1 MGDSTIEA
9 GEKESC
15 EHSLWSNCVW
25 LSISREGYLEYLGL
39 FHVFYET
46 WLTDTISVL
55 GGLKESV
62 FRVEM
67 HREEGVESTGLR
79 HLLP

>member
-1 MGDSTIEA
+1 MVLGF
-9 GEKESC
+9 
-15 EHSLWSNCVW
+15 L
-25 LSISREGYLEYLGL
+25 LEGKNIWEYCGL

-67 HREEGVESTGLR
+67 YRERKELR
-79 HLLP
+79 VQD